1 MMKIYEWK
9 KKFLASYT
17 ILSDTAFSIYGEC
30 QSHWEFGTE
39 FSLCF
44 PQKNCEDSEESL
56 VNCIQ

>member
-44 PQKNCEDSEESL
+44 PQKKL
-56 VNCIQ
+56 RGL